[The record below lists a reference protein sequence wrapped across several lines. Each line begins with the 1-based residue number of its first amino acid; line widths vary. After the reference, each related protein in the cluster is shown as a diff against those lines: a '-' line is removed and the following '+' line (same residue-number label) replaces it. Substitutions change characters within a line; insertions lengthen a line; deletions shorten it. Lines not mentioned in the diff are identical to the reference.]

1 MSVIKFV
8 NVTFQYSNSKEVLKD
23 ITFEVESNS
32 TTILLGKNGSGKST
46 LLKLLMYFE
55 KPQTGTIYLNNKLIN
70 EFSILERSKE
80 IAYVGQDVFNQFDF
94 SVKDYLL
101 FGVTNTLSMFQ
112 SPNKSHEQLV
122 QQFVEKFEISHLMNK
137 SMDKISGGEK
147 QIVMICKAFIQGS
160 NVIVLDEPLSALD
173 FINQNKV
180 LRLLKDIKNE
190 NKTII
195 FTTHNPNHAL
205 YLDANILM
213 LDEQKLVINGKA
225 REVLTIE
232 NLINIYGD
240 IIGFSSDH
248 PYQEFSIKR

>member
-80 IAYVGQDVFNQFDF
+80 IAYVGQDVFNHFDF

-112 SPNKSHEQLV
+112 SPNKSHEQL
-122 QQFVEKFEISHLMNK
+122 
-137 SMDKISGGEK
+137 
-147 QIVMICKAFIQGS
+147 
-160 NVIVLDEPLSALD
+160 
-173 FINQNKV
+173 
-180 LRLLKDIKNE
+180 
-190 NKTII
+190 
-195 FTTHNPNHAL
+195 
-205 YLDANILM
+205 
-213 LDEQKLVINGKA
+213 
-225 REVLTIE
+225 
-232 NLINIYGD
+232 
-240 IIGFSSDH
+240 
-248 PYQEFSIKR
+248 